1 MLKKARKERIVWLDL
16 MITLVTLELMS
27 YFYYGMRTVVL
38 GGVCVA
44 FSLAAELASLRLM
57 HRKFSADDL
66 TCTSDA
72 LIIALMMPAV
82 MDYRIAA
89 IASVFAVVA
98 AKNIFGGRQNMIF
111 SPAAAAYLFVLTSWG
126 RKLLM
131 YTAPH
136 VKTGI
141 FDDPEGLTGSAS
153 YIYNTTGKMDYTD
166 FEILLGNF
174 TGPAGAVSILLL
186 VIAAVMLM
194 LRRDISAGA
203 FIGSVA
209 GTVLFAA
216 VTPIAGTR
224 SDSVKYTLVTNMVLF
239 ASIYIV
245 ADRRIAPKR
254 DYFAFFYGFFIA
266 VFAYILVL
274 TTAKENAVVIVAV
287 LFTPAALAIKNL
299 EKKIDL
305 AYAESLE
312 NEAQAV
318 QEPAPG
324 PEAPEEK
331 GELTDDVELPD
342 PEETVSEM
350 IEELT
355 AEVPETELPSTDEVP
370 GEEAEEDE

>member
-111 SPAAAAYLFVLTSWG
+111 SPAAAAYVFVLTSWG

-324 PEAPEEK
+324 PEVPEEK

-355 AEVPETELPSTDEVP
+355 AEAPETELPSTDEVP

>member
-324 PEAPEEK
+324 PEVPEEK

>member
-111 SPAAAAYLFVLTSWG
+111 SPAAAAYVFVLTSWG

-287 LFTPAALAIKNL
+287 LFTPAALAIKDL

-318 QEPAPG
+318 QEPAPEPEV
-324 PEAPEEK
+324 PEAK
-331 GELTDDVELPD
+331 GELTDDGELPD

-370 GEEAEEDE
+370 GEEVEEDE

>member
-324 PEAPEEK
+324 PEVPEEK
-331 GELTDDVELPD
+331 GELTDDGELPD

-350 IEELT
+350 IEKLT